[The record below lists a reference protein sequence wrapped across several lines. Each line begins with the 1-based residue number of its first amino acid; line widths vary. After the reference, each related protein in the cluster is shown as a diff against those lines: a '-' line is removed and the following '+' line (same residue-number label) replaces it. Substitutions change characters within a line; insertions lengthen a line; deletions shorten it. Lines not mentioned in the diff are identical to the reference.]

1 MDVSVGAGKGGGP
14 AQSLLPSLMKGC
26 LKSQGVAKLPR
37 LGQELP
43 QDFTDN
49 SASQPKVWP

>member
-1 MDVSVGAGKGGGP
+1 MCLWVQERGGGP